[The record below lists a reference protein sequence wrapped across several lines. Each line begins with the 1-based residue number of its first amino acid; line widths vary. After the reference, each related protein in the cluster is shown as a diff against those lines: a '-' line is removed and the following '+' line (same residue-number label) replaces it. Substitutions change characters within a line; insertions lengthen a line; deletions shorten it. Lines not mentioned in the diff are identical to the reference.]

1 MKRKLN
7 FSVPPCFR
15 IVHVGFKFIFSVILM
30 QLPAYGLHAQSLT
43 VHGVVSDA
51 KGPLPNVSITILG
64 GTTGTHSGDDG
75 RYSIEAPANATLVF
89 TSVGYQSRQLA
100 VNNRTIIDVTM
111 TADARS
117 LGEVVVVGYGT
128 SKKATITGSIS
139 TVSGEDLKATPS
151 VNFSNSL
158 AGRLPGLVATT
169 RSGEPGN
176 DDAILR
182 IRGSNTLGDNAPL
195 IVIDGIANRSMQR
208 LDPADIE
215 SVTILK
221 DASAAIYGAEA
232 ANGVILITTRRGS
245 SGKPQITVSLNQSF
259 LKPTVLP
266 KLADAATY
274 AQMLNEISNYS
285 GGQDV
290 YSAEEIQKFKDGSD
304 PFKYPN
310 TNWIKTVFKP
320 SSQQQYGNV
329 SLSGGSEGLK
339 YFVSMGANYQDGIYR
354 NSATNYSQV
363 DFRSNLDAKISEH
376 IKLSLD
382 LSGRQENRN
391 YPTVP
396 QSTIFDFAVTRAL
409 PNVVS
414 FYGPGLP
421 GSNFEAGNNPAVI
434 ATSLTGYDKNRQYF
448 LMSNLKLD
456 ISIPW
461 VKGLSITGNASF
473 DKNFLNDK
481 IWRTPWYLYTWD
493 GSSLD
498 PNNQPVLTKVKTGY
512 ADPNLSQIMADGHS
526 TTLNALINYQTT
538 ISDKH
543 NIKLLAGTEKNI
555 GNLMNLYAYRRYFL
569 STALDQ
575 MFAGGDL
582 EKDNNGSASQF
593 ARLNY
598 FGRANYDYLS
608 KYMVEFLF
616 RYDGSYIFPED
627 KRFGFFP
634 GVSVGWQVAKENFWK
649 NNLPFINQFKL
660 RASWGQTGNDRIT
673 EYQYLSSMGFGGPLV
688 LNGDVQFKTLNELR
702 IANPNVTWEV
712 ANQSNIGVDGE
723 LLDGKIKFS
732 WDYFY
737 NLRSDILAFRNA
749 SVPTSTGLTLPME
762 NIGKV
767 VNRGYE
773 FMVSY
778 NHSGENF
785 SYAISANGGFAK
797 NKIKF
802 WDETP
807 GVPDYQ
813 KSTGHPMNSNL
824 YYQAIGIYKDQAAV
838 DASPHWA
845 GARAGD
851 IQFKDI
857 NGDGEIN
864 GLDLVRDDR
873 SDIPTFT
880 GGLGINVKYKNVYVA
895 IMVQGAAGAVRY
907 DSITHSGAIGNFFE
921 KYAEGR
927 WTTENTNASKPRTWN
942 GGGEYWTKQP
952 NTYWLQ
958 STDYARL
965 KNVEIGYNLPKKV
978 TDRIGIRGATIYFSG
993 LNLLTLDRLKD
1004 FDPESVSNI
1013 AYPLNKVF
1021 NFGLTVTL

>member
-1 MKRKLN
+1 MKSNLHM
-7 FSVPPCFR
+7 SVQNSSGRPS
-15 IVHVGFKFIFSVILM
+15 GYLKGMGLMILL
-30 QLPAYGLHAQSLT
+30 QIITVSLFAQT
-43 VHGVVSDA
+43 IRVHGEVRNEKGVLPDVSVTVDG
-51 KGPLPNVSITILG
+51 K
-64 GTTGTHSGDDG
+64 TTGTRTDKNGQ
-75 RYSIEAPANATLVF
+75 YSIEAPANGTLIF
-89 TSVGYQSRQLA
+89 TSVGYNTLQARID
-100 VNNRTIIDVTM
+100 NRTVIDVTLS
-111 TADARS
+111 ADVKA

-128 SKKATITGSIS
+128 NKKATITGSIS
-139 TVSGEDLKATPS
+139 SVSGDKLKEAPS

-158 AGRLPGLVATT
+158 VGRLPGLVATA

-182 IRGSNTLGDNAPL
+182 IRGSNTLGNNAPL

-232 ANGVILITTRRGS
+232 ANGVILITTKRGTT
-245 SGKPQITVSLNQSF
+245 GKPQISVTLNQAF

-274 AQMLNEISNYS
+274 AQMLNEISEYS
-285 GGQDV
+285 GGSDV
-290 YSAEEIQKFKDGSD
+290 YTSEEIQKFKDGSD
-304 PFKYPN
+304 PYKYPN
-310 TNWIKTVFKP
+310 TNWINTVFKP
-320 SSQQQYGNV
+320 SSTQQYGNI
-329 SLSGGSEGLK
+329 SLSGGSDNVK
-339 YFVSMGANYQDGIYR
+339 YFVSMGANQQDGIYK
-354 NSATNYSQV
+354 NSATNYSQF
-363 DFRSNLDAKISEH
+363 DFRSNLDAKISNN

-382 LSGRQENRN
+382 VAGRQENRN
-391 YPTVP
+391 YPTVA

-434 ATSLTGYDKNRQYF
+434 ATDLTGYDKNRQYY

-461 VKGLSITGNASF
+461 IKGLSVTGNASF
-473 DKNFLNDK
+473 DKNFLNEK
-481 IWRTPWYLYTWD
+481 IWRTPWFLYTWD
-493 GSSLD
+493 GSSLGSD
-498 PNNQPVLTKVKTGY
+498 GKPVLTKVKSGY
-512 ADPNLSQIMADGHS
+512 SDPNLSQTMANGYS

-538 ISDKH
+538 IASDH
-543 NIKLLAGTEKNI
+543 NLKLLVGTEKNT
-555 GNLMNLYAYRRYFL
+555 GSLMNLYAYRRYFL
-569 STALDQ
+569 STSLDQ

-598 FGRANYDYLS
+598 FGRVNYDFQS

-634 GVSVGWQVAKENFWK
+634 GVSAGWQVARENFWK
-649 NNLPFINQFKL
+649 KALPFINQFKI

-673 EYQYLSSMGFGGPLV
+673 EYQYLSSMGFGTPLV
-688 LNGDVQFKTLNELR
+688 LNGDVQMKTLNELR
-702 IANPNVTWEV
+702 IANPNVTWEI

-723 LLDGKIKFS
+723 LLDGKIRFS
-732 WDYFY
+732 GDYFY

-767 VNRGYE
+767 VNQGYE
-773 FMVSY
+773 FMIGY
-778 NHSGENF
+778 GF
-785 SYAISANGGFAK
+785 SLKDFSFDISANGGFAK

-807 GVPDYQ
+807 GAPDYQ

-824 YYQAIGIYKDQAAV
+824 YYQADGIYHNQAEI

-845 GARAGD
+845 GARPGD
-851 IQFKDI
+851 IRFKDV
-857 NGDGEIN
+857 NGDGNIN
-864 GLDLVRDDR
+864 GLDMVRDDR
-873 SDIPTFT
+873 SNIPTFT
-880 GGLGINVKYKNVYVA
+880 GGMSISVKYKNIYLSLLF
-895 IMVQGAAGAVRY
+895 QGATGAVRY
-907 DSITHSGAIGNFFE
+907 DSITHSGAIGNFFA
-921 KYAEGR
+921 KDAQGR
-927 WTTENTNASKPRTWN
+927 FTSENTNASKPRTWN

-965 KNVEIGYNLPKKV
+965 KNLEIGYNLPKMI
-978 TDRIGIRGATIYFSG
+978 TDKMHIKAATIYFSG
-993 LNLLTLDRLKD
+993 LNLLTIDQLKD
-1004 FDPESVSNI
+1004 FDPESISNI
-1013 AYPLNKVF
+1013 TYPLNKVF